1 MLCFHKKKLNSQEI
15 SIFITIFSNCFLFI
29 EKRRSKPSQK
39 NIYNKNSNKPTIQ
52 TILITIEIEFT
63 ALASPV
69 SPPKSFVKAGAAD
82 PIGLNG
88 KIASALLTSTEN
100 GSKK

>member
-1 MLCFHKKKLNSQEI
+1 MFSQKNFKFARNFYIYYNIYQI
-15 SIFITIFSNCFLFI
+15 SFSVQ
-29 EKRRSKPSQK
+29 KRDGHKPSQK
-39 NIYNKNSNKPTIQ
+39 NIYTKNSNNPTMQ